1 MSPPWAFAVSFQSVA
16 GRSSISFSIGSKG
29 AGATCGK
36 INHGR
41 RVGLRRA
48 QAPCLWHGIEIRQ
61 RRGGWRAAKF
71 GHKAADIAA
80 VLLEFLGLTRRVEDA
95 EIGGCVGAAPCH
107 PLPAHR

>member
-1 MSPPWAFAVSFQSVA
+1 MSPPWAFAVSFQIVA

-80 VLLEFLGLTRRVEDA
+80 VLVEFLGFSPQ
-95 EIGGCVGAAPCH
+95 GGRTGKEGGVGGAPPH
-107 PLPAHR
+107 PLP